1 MHPAFTQTGA
11 KLASSAQFSPVFH
24 IMSALKCTGF
34 CFVLFYLD
42 LERLGSCCCLSPS
55 LFVQLIHM
63 TAAAD
68 SCRAERRCPTPPPQA
83 RPWCSN
89 LSRRC
94 EICGSG
100 GEPVNWNAARDVG
113 SKCTCIPSAKKSKSA
128 GLIFCHFYSCTLR
141 PRCESYF
148 CF

>member
-68 SCRAERRCPTPPPQA
+68 SCRQD
-83 RPWCSN
+83 
-89 LSRRC
+89 
-94 EICGSG
+94 G
-100 GEPVNWNAARDVG
+100 GVPHRLHRHGRGAVTYPGAVRSADREA
-113 SKCTCIPSAKKSKSA
+113 SPST
-128 GLIFCHFYSCTLR
+128 GTQ
-141 PRCESYF
+141 PET
-148 CF
+148 